1 MQLLYNIQIESF
13 KPLLEKNQDYDM
25 NPGNQ
30 TIEQIIRRYNQ
41 SFTIYRIMSRNNK
54 MVGGVRVISKGNERY
69 RVSLISILPSE
80 QGKGIAQETL

>member
-1 MQLLYNIQIESF
+1 
-13 KPLLEKNQDYDM
+13 M

-54 MVGGVRVISKGNERY
+54 MVGGVRVISKWNECY
-69 RVSLISILPSE
+69 RVRLISILPSE
-80 QGKGIAQETL
+80 QGKGIAQETLWLL